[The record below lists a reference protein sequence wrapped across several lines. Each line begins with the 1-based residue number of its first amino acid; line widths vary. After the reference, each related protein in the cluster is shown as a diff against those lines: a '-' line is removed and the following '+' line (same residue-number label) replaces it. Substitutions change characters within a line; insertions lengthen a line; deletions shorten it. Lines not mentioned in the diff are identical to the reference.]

1 MRLHFLLAIVL
12 LGISC
17 VFGQVPRGF
26 PVRGEVEHNPGYR
39 VDDLRV
45 ELIEQDRH
53 MLVEK
58 AAVAFDGT
66 FELRQATAGNYE
78 IRLVDRFGN
87 GIRSEYTSLN
97 AASPAVT
104 FRLTDERP
112 KAVGGAVSISSL
124 KHRENKKAMREFHLA
139 VKANASGDAQSCVTH
154 LNESIALDPD
164 YAPAHNQLG
173 LIFAT
178 RGDEKSALLEFEKAV
193 QLDAGL
199 VIPHTNLGIALLRAG
214 RPADAETEAR
224 KAIQLDS
231 TYAKAH
237 WVLALCL
244 ICQHKQGNEALAQL
258 RQSSEAFPQARELVE
273 KLEAQLA
280 AK

>member
-1 MRLHFLLAIVL
+1 MRPYFLFVIFA
-12 LGISC
+12 LGVDSG
-17 VFGQVPRGF
+17 FGQMRSVF
-26 PVRGEVEHNPGYR
+26 PVRGAVEHDPGYR
-39 VDDLRV
+39 VDDLHV
-45 ELIEQDRH
+45 ELYEQDRH
-53 MLVEK
+53 MLVER
-58 AAVAFDGT
+58 APVGFDGS
-66 FELRQATAGNYE
+66 FELRQASTGNYE

-87 GIRSEYTSLN
+87 GIRTEYASLN
-97 AASPAVT
+97 SASQAVT

-112 KAVGGAVSISSL
+112 KPVGGTVSLSSL

-139 VKANASGDAQSCVTH
+139 VKANAGGDAQLCLDH
-154 LNESIALDPD
+154 LNESIALDPG

-178 RGDEKSALLEFEKAV
+178 RGDEQNALLEFEKAV
-193 QLDAGL
+193 QLDPGL
-199 VIPHTNLGIALLRAG
+199 VIPHANLGIALLRCG
-214 RPADAETEAR
+214 RPGDAENEAR

-237 WVLALCL
+237 YVLGLCL
-244 ICQHKQGNEALAQL
+244 IRQHKGNEALAQL

-273 KLEAQLA
+273 KLESQLG